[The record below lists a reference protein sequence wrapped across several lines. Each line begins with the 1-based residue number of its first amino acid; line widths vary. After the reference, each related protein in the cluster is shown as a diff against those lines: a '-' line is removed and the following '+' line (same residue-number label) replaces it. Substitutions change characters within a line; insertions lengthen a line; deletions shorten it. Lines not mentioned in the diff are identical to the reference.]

1 MHMETNL
8 EETDSIVGSTD
19 TTRSAEASASA
30 AEAIDRAGASN
41 ADRVEERPRCPAPAN
56 FRAEIE
62 AYDRAA
68 RVTQWNGP
76 RYRMTVRTLGE
87 GPPLIWIPGIAS
99 TYRGYAIVLNRLSE
113 RFRTIVYD
121 YPGEHKNDGAQLS
134 KIDHDD
140 LVDDFFGLI
149 DFLNLGRV
157 FPVGISFGGT
167 IALKALAREPRRFP
181 KAATQGTFARRE
193 LAPAERLAL
202 AVCRH
207 FPGKLANLPFRE
219 RVLRWNHGVEFPTPI
234 ADRWPLYIEQ
244 NGETPIA
251 SLAHRVDLVSRI
263 DLRPILKNIT
273 VETLMIQGNED
284 RVNPRKY
291 YDELIAAT
299 PSARGLVVPLVG
311 HQTHYTHAELLA
323 RTIDEF
329 FLPCAPGGC
338 PNEPKNGDASTD
350 DAS

>member
-1 MHMETNL
+1 METNL
-8 EETDSIVGSTD
+8 EESIAQEVESEARNIGESR
-19 TTRSAEASASA
+19 TTEVAGSAEPP
-30 AEAIDRAGASN
+30 D
-41 ADRVEERPRCPAPAN
+41 DRPRCPAPAN
-56 FRAEIE
+56 IRAEVE
-62 AYDRAA
+62 AYDRRA
-68 RVTQWNGP
+68 RVLQWDGP
-76 RYRMTVRTLGE
+76 RYRMRVRTLGE
-87 GPPLIWIPGIAS
+87 GPPLILIPGIAS
-99 TYRGYAIVLNRLSE
+99 TYRSYAIVLNRLAV
-113 RFRTIVYD
+113 RFRTFIYD
-121 YPGEHKNDGAQLS
+121 YPGEHINDGARLS
-134 KIDHDD
+134 KIAHAD

-167 IALKALAREPRRFP
+167 IALTAAAREPRRFP
-181 KAATQGTFARRE
+181 KVAAQGTFARRE

-234 ADRWPLYIEQ
+234 ADRWPHYIEQ

-251 SLAHRVDLVSRI
+251 SLAHRVDLVARI
-263 DLRPILKNIT
+263 DLRPILKNIP
-273 VETLMIQGNED
+273 VEVLLIQGNED

-299 PSARGLVVPLVG
+299 PAARGLVVPLVG

-323 RTIDEF
+323 HTIEEF

-338 PNEPKNGDASTD
+338 PNEPKSGEQANA
-350 DAS
+350 AN